1 MNMEENREVLESKE
15 ELIARIENKIAEYES
30 QIKGDLTKLSKI
42 PGFEDIEDLN
52 KMISSLRE
60 RLQNLK
66 N

>member
-1 MNMEENREVLESKE
+1 MSMQENGEVLVSKE
-15 ELIARIENKIAEYES
+15 ELITRIESKIAEYES
-30 QIKGDLTKLSKI
+30 QIKDDLTKLSKI
-42 PGFEDIEDLN
+42 PGFEDAQDLN